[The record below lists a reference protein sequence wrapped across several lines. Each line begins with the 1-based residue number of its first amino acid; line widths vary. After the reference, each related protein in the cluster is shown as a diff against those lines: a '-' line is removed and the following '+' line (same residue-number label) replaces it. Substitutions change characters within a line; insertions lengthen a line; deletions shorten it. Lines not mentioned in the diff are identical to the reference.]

1 MTMAGSSAEVVS
13 SFGAAVRRMRGRLD
27 KALQGIGLRLGQY
40 QILRELWESDGL
52 TPREL
57 ADRLHVEMPTVT
69 RTVQRMLR
77 DGLVRRQAHPADA
90 RSVRICL
97 TPLGNELREAAV
109 ALADKEAEAAL
120 SGLSAL
126 ERATLATLLQKI
138 GSQDS
143 AAVRQS
149 E

>member
-1 MTMAGSSAEVVS
+1 MTSDSATVVQT
-13 SFGAAVRRMRGRLD
+13 FGAAVRRMRGRID
-27 KALQGIGLRLGQY
+27 RALQGIGLRLGQY
-40 QILRELWESDGL
+40 QMLRELWESDGL

-57 ADRLHVEMPTVT
+57 SERLHVEMPTIT

-90 RSVRICL
+90 RSVHIYL

-109 ALADKEAEAAL
+109 ALADREAETA
-120 SGLSAL
+120 LSAL
-126 ERATLATLLQKI
+126 SPPERVALASLLEKI
-138 GSQDS
+138 ASQDS
-143 AAVRQS
+143 AAARHS